1 MTSESARREGRNDT
15 ASMPAALVRVPLRTK
30 VRRVVQ
36 RAILQGAL
44 APGGDVNEAALAAKL
59 GVSRTPLREALLG
72 LEAEG
77 YLESAAG
84 RGFSVAPLTERD
96 VEEIY
101 PVLWTLEGLALRLSA
116 PPKAATMK
124 RLAALNQDLEGAARS
139 SQKALTLD
147 RKWHD
152 LLLSRCPN
160 RQLLQ
165 SIGLLK
171 DLGERYELAYMRHS
185 GQVPISAKQ
194 HRTILAALR
203 KGNVDRAVQHLE
215 ENWRVS
221 QDFLIP
227 WIQALQAPT
236 PKRARR

>member
-1 MTSESARREGRNDT
+1 MAPDIVSLAG
-15 ASMPAALVRVPLRTK
+15 ALDRAPLRLK

-36 RAILQGAL
+36 HAILHGAL
-44 APGGDVNEAALAAKL
+44 APGGDVNEAELAAQL

-77 YLESAAG
+77 FLESAAG

-101 PVLWTLEGLALRLSA
+101 PILWTLEGLALRET
-116 PPKAATMK
+116 PPRKPALMK
-124 RLAALNQDLEGAARS
+124 RLADLNGELEGAARS
-139 SQKALTLD
+139 SEKALALD
-147 RKWHD
+147 RKWHA
-152 LLLSRCPN
+152 LLLSGCRN
-160 RQLLQ
+160 RHLLEA
-165 SIGLLK
+165 IKLLK

-194 HRTILAALR
+194 HRAILVSLR
-203 KGNVDRAVQHLE
+203 KEDLDRAVRHLE

-221 QDFLIP
+221 QEFLIP
-227 WIQALQAPT
+227 WIRESQAPSGSG
-236 PKRARR
+236 RRR

>member
-1 MTSESARREGRNDT
+1 MGGAFE
-15 ASMPAALVRVPLRTK
+15 RVPLRTK

-44 APGGDVNEAALAAKL
+44 APGGDVNEAALAAQL

-72 LEAEG
+72 LESEG

-96 VEEIY
+96 VNEIY
-101 PVLWTLEGLALRLSA
+101 PVLWTLEGLALRASA
-116 PPKAATMK
+116 PLKAATVK
-124 RLAALNQDLEGAARS
+124 RLAEINKELEGSARS
-139 SQKALTLD
+139 SQKALALD

-152 LLLSRCPN
+152 LLLSGCRN
-160 RQLLQ
+160 RLLLQ
-165 SIGLLK
+165 TIGLLK

-194 HRTILAALR
+194 HRAILTALR
-203 KGNVDRAVQHLE
+203 KGNLDRAVQHLE

-221 QDFLIP
+221 QDFLVP
-227 WIQALQAPT
+227 WIQALHAPKAT
-236 PKRARR
+236 R

>member
-1 MTSESARREGRNDT
+1 MTMSGI
-15 ASMPAALVRVPLRTK
+15 ASMTAAFERVPLRMK

-36 RAILQGAL
+36 RAILQGTL
-44 APGGDVNEAALAAKL
+44 APGGDVNEAVLAAKL

-84 RGFSVAPLTERD
+84 RGFSVAPLTARD

-101 PVLWTLEGLALRLSA
+101 PVLWALEGLALRSA
-116 PPKAATMK
+116 GPPKAATMK
-124 RLAALNQDLEGAARS
+124 RLGEINKELETAARS

-152 LLLSRCPN
+152 LLLSGCRN
-160 RQLLQ
+160 RLLLQ
-165 SIGLLK
+165 AIGLLK

-194 HRTILAALR
+194 HRAILAALR
-203 KGNVDRAVQHLE
+203 KENLSRAVKHLE

-221 QDFLIP
+221 QDFLVP
-227 WIQALQAPT
+227 WIQALHAPK
-236 PKRARR
+236 PGSRRR

>member
-1 MTSESARREGRNDT
+1 MGDGLPSISAAVER
-15 ASMPAALVRVPLRTK
+15 APLRTK

-36 RAILQGAL
+36 RAILQGTL

-116 PPKAATMK
+116 PPKTATMK
-124 RLAALNQDLEGAARS
+124 RLSELNEELEAAARS

-147 RKWHD
+147 RKWHE
-152 LLLSRCPN
+152 LLLSGCSN
-160 RQLLQ
+160 RQLLL
-165 SIGLLK
+165 SIALLK

-203 KGNVDRAVQHLE
+203 KGNIDRAVKHLE

-221 QDFLIP
+221 QEFLIP
-227 WIQALQAPT
+227 WIETINAPNQ
-236 PKRARR
+236 KAARR